1 MAKSKKSKKI
11 LLILIVVL
19 AGGVI
24 AYFKF
29 FYKRESIITV
39 QTEKV
44 KRREVIELVEAT
56 GKVQPVL
63 MVKISPEVSGEII
76 ELPVKEG
83 QKIRR
88 GDLLMKIKPDFYAA
102 NRNQSQASFKSAAAS
117 RENSVA
123 NLAKAVAELKRN
135 KELFEKKLISES
147 AYLDVTT
154 AHEIAR
160 STLDAATHQ
169 VEVAQALLNS
179 ADEQLAKTTI
189 YSPLDGTVSQLNSR
203 LGERVVGTATMAG
216 TDVMTISDLT
226 VMEARVDIGE
236 TDVVLIQTNQLAK
249 LEVDS
254 YKDRIFNGVVTDIAN
269 TAKVTAPGSQTE
281 ATKFEVKI
289 RLTEKEPFRPGMSVT
304 AKVETRYRTNVLV
317 VPIQSVTTRSLNKPA
332 DGKKAPKKDEDEDGL
347 QSAKSETKKKDDENK
362 PFEVVFAAAGDAA
375 KMLKVKR
382 GISDD
387 NYTEITEGLT
397 EGQEVVSGG
406 SKAINRELE
415 DGKKIKIDNTKPQF
429 KPGDGAEKK

>member
-1 MAKSKKSKKI
+1 MAKSKKSNKI
-11 LLILIVVL
+11 LLILILIL
-19 AGGVI
+19 AVGVI

-29 FYKRESIITV
+29 RKGEPIITV

-44 KRREVIELVEAT
+44 KRRDLIELVEAT

-76 ELPVKEG
+76 ELPIKEG
-83 QKIRR
+83 QKIRK
-88 GDLLMKIKPDFYAA
+88 GDLLMKIKPDFYVA
-102 NRNQSQASFKSAAAS
+102 NRNQSQASFKSAVAS

-135 KELFEKKLISES
+135 KELYEKKLISES
-147 AYLDVTT
+147 SYLDVTT
-154 AHEIAR
+154 AYDIAR

-179 ADEQLAKTTI
+179 AEEQLAKTTI

-216 TDVMTISDLT
+216 TDVMTISDLSL
-226 VMEARVDIGE
+226 MEARVDIGE

-254 YKDRIFNGVVTDIAN
+254 YKDRIFNGIVTDIAN
-269 TAKVTAPGSQTE
+269 TAKVTSPGSQTE
-281 ATKFEVKI
+281 ATRFEVKI
-289 RLTEKEPFRPGMSVT
+289 LLTEKEPFRPGMSVT

-332 DGKKAPKKDEDEDGL
+332 DGKKVPKKEEDDDGL
-347 QSAKSETKKKDDENK
+347 QSAKTSVKKKDDENK
-362 PFEVVFAAAGDAA
+362 PFEVVFAVEGDSA

-387 NYTEITEGLT
+387 NYSEITEGVK

-415 DGKKIKIDNTKPQF
+415 DGKKIKVDNTKPQI
-429 KPGDGAEKK
+429 KPGLAPEKK